1 MRLLLAT
8 CLAACLFGSAA
19 HAQMTYPQL
28 RAGLI
33 NACLGGAPG
42 QVRFCTCQV
51 DTWIGL
57 LTPDEITSLM
67 RSQPTQSTVQKEEV
81 AAQRCAAFK
90 GS

>member
-1 MRLLLAT
+1 MRLLMAAA
-8 CLAACLFGSAA
+8 CLAFLFGSAA
-19 HAQMTYPQL
+19 QAQMTYPQL

-33 NACLGGAPG
+33 NTCLGGSPG

-57 LTPDEITSLM
+57 LTPDEIASLM
-67 RSQPTQSTVQKEEV
+67 RGVPTQSTGEKEQV
-81 AAQRCAAFK
+81 AAQKCAAYR

>member
-1 MRLLLAT
+1 MRLLLAAA
-8 CLAACLFGSAA
+8 CLACLFGSAA

-33 NACLGGAPG
+33 NTCLGGSPG

-67 RSQPTQSTVQKEEV
+67 QGQPTQSTVQKEDV
-81 AAQRCAAFK
+81 AAQRCATLR